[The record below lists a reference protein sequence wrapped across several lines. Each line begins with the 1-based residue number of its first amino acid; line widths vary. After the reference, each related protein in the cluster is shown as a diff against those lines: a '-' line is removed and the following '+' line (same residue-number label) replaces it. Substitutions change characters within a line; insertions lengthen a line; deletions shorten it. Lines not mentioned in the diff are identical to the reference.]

1 MTRLLPPSVFALGL
15 AVAVLPSGGSHPRL
29 AGAQPPA
36 VDKKVLAAEADRVS
50 VIAKVSPAVVAVC
63 MLGGQ
68 AVGSGVVIDPE
79 GYALTNHHVI
89 QPTGPVMQCGLAD
102 GVLYDAVLVGQDKVG
117 DVALVK
123 LLPKEPGKPFPF
135 VKLGDSDKVRIGD
148 WSLAMG
154 NPFSVALDFTPTV
167 TYGLVSGTNRYEP
180 MGSMPGI
187 SEYTDCIQV
196 DTSINPGNSGGPLFN
211 MKGELIGINGRINFE
226 KRFRVNVGVGYAIS
240 VNQIKNFLGQFYAGV
255 DTEHASLGASVGSE
269 SEDADL
275 AKIVVKQIL
284 DESDAF
290 RRGLGDGD
298 QLVTFAGR
306 AMTSANQYKN
316 ILGTLPKDWRV
327 PLTFRRDNATRE
339 ILVRLQSVMP
349 PEREEQRPGQPV
361 PKLEGPPQPKK
372 DSPASKLYKEK
383 KGYANWHFNEV
394 QRDKLLAAAKAHGD
408 FAAVAG
414 EWAAEGTYV
423 QGDRNGDLRFSV
435 VEPAA
440 GDARVMLKLN
450 IEQTLSPLKQT
461 DPREQSEPIGSGGL
475 MMALYHFHRLLT
487 VGPSGFEGEFA
498 HAGTEP
504 FYPPPADGVAPKSL
518 AALRVDC
525 DVLRTRHGPVSAK
538 WYYDRKDHKLL
549 GFEVLLTKDGDPCE
563 VYLGDYKAV
572 DGRQLPHRFEVKYGD
587 KRFGVLT
594 VNKYTLKA
602 G

>member
-1 MTRLLPPSVFALGL
+1 
-15 AVAVLPSGGSHPRL
+15 
-29 AGAQPPA
+29 
-36 VDKKVLAAEADRVS
+36 
-50 VIAKVSPAVVAVC
+50 
-63 MLGGQ
+63 
-68 AVGSGVVIDPE
+68 
-79 GYALTNHHVI
+79 
-89 QPTGPVMQCGLAD
+89 
-102 GVLYDAVLVGQDKVG
+102 
-117 DVALVK
+117 
-123 LLPKEPGKPFPF
+123 
-135 VKLGDSDKVRIGD
+135 
-148 WSLAMG
+148 
-154 NPFSVALDFTPTV
+154 
-167 TYGLVSGTNRYEP
+167 
-180 MGSMPGI
+180 
-187 SEYTDCIQV
+187 
-196 DTSINPGNSGGPLFN
+196 
-211 MKGELIGINGRINFE
+211 INGRINFE